1 MQANN
6 PDLASQI
13 AAEIMARRKD
23 AHSRDMEFLVKDMSA
38 IIREMLPVAPPRG
51 SRAGAIS
58 EAAERIYAL
67 YPRKVAPLAAKRAI
81 MVALKTTSA
90 EVLLDATAEYGKAV
104 AGWPFH
110 LRKNKDGVDMVPH
123 PATWFN
129 RGSFNDDRREWYK
142 GRAGAPKQ
150 AAGIPPEP
158 NGWREEFPNLLDP
171 TVRWE
176 DLDTFSRNHII
187 TTLETAKA
195 MTAAVDADA
204 YSTHLR
210 NA

>member
-1 MQANN
+1 MT
-6 PDLASQI
+6 
-13 AAEIMARRKD
+13 RRKD
-23 AHSRDMEFLVKDMSA
+23 AHSRDLEFLVKDMAA

-51 SRAGAIS
+51 SRAGTIS

-81 MVALKTTSA
+81 MAALKSTPA
-90 EVLLDATAEYGKAV
+90 GELEDATAEYGRAV

-123 PATWFN
+123 PATWFS
-129 RGSFNDDRREWYK
+129 RGSYNDDRREWYK

-150 AAGIPPEP
+150 AADIPPEP
-158 NGWREEFPNLLDP
+158 EGWRKEFPDFLEIEKP
-171 TVRWE
+171 WAE
-176 DLDTFSRNHII
+176 IEPFSRNHIVATM
-187 TTLETAKA
+187 TTARA
-195 MTAAVDADA
+195 MNAAVAADA